1 MGFKMPVLYFSTL
14 MAVAHGGSAKVAALN
29 GQIIPAKQL
38 EAPAEKQSPAPRMRR
53 KALESGL
60 FLAPGR
66 RYSGFDAQKSCRAHR
81 ESRHDERQ

>member
-1 MGFKMPVLYFSTL
+1 VVYYSTP
-14 MAVAHGGSAKVAALN
+14 MAVAYGRSAKAAALN
-29 GQIIPAKQL
+29 GRIITAKPL
-38 EAPAEKQSPAPRMRR
+38 EAPAAKQSRAPRMRR
-53 KALESGL
+53 KARASGL